1 MKKSTF
7 AAVLAGIIG
16 ACAGGGALAGWKLD
30 RLDKDE
36 DVKEDNKD
44 EKSEDN
50 ADEGS
55 KGDEDAPNDTEDK
68 SEEK

>member
-1 MKKSTF
+1 MKKSTV

-30 RLDKDE
+30 RLDNDDAAE
-36 DVKEDNKD
+36 DKKE
-44 EKSEDN
+44 EKSEEIS
-50 ADEGS
+50 DETA
-55 KGDEDAPNDTEDK
+55 KGEEAPAETEDK